1 MVSVYMY
8 IYMYLVSQATA
19 VRWYYYMLL
28 KASGRRTHCES
39 WRDFNSLLWITLNY
53 FGGVRYDILS
63 INAGTKTRGVFI
75 ILFSNSGGCWLIQL
89 FYEERKAKNNNQD
102 LILRQKRVK

>member
-1 MVSVYMY
+1 
-8 IYMYLVSQATA
+8 
-19 VRWYYYMLL
+19 MLL

-39 WRDFNSLLWITLNY
+39 WRDFNSLHTKMRGTLNY

-63 INAGTKTRGVFI
+63 INAGTKARGVFI

-102 LILRQKRVK
+102 LILRQKRLK